1 MHFGRR
7 VRTLALDGGF
17 HRDDSAEKGVSMTV
31 RALGMTELW
40 EVLAPTSSE
49 T

>member
-1 MHFGRR
+1 MI
-7 VRTLALDGGF
+7 ALDGGF
-17 HRDDSAEKGVSMTV
+17 CRDDSPEKGVGMTV
-31 RALGMTELW
+31 RALRMTELW